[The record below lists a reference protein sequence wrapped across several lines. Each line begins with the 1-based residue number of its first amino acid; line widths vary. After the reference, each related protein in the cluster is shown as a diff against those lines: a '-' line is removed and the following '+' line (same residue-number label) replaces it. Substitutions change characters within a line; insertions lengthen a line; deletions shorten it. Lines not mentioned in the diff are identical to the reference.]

1 MERYDVAII
10 GAGPGGYVAA
20 IRGAQLGLSVLLVEK
35 DKVGG
40 TCLNRGCIP
49 TKTLLES
56 SGAFRKQSQLPELG
70 IQGGEMT
77 YDMTAIYSRKDRLVN
92 QIRTGVETLLK
103 KNKIE
108 LVVGKGMV
116 TGPTQIEVSGEQYEA
131 EHIIIAAGL
140 TPARPPIKGVE
151 LSEVVTSDD
160 ILANPENFE
169 ELVIVGGGVIGVE
182 IASFYN
188 DLGCK
193 VTILEAMPR
202 ILATFD
208 REVSQ
213 NLSMILKRRGV
224 EMKTNVK
231 VTEFSKENS
240 QIACTYE
247 EKGEMKKVLSSKVL
261 MATGRQVRQ
270 SKLFSEDLGIETER
284 GFIVVDEDFK
294 TSVPSIYAIGDI
306 VAGNTQLAHVASAQG
321 INVVSQIAKYSE
333 PYDLEVIPG
342 CVYTT
347 PEIASVGM
355 SEDEAK
361 EKGYDVNIGKYILS
375 GNARHMIKGADRGF
389 IKLVTEKKS
398 GRLLGAVIMADTA
411 TEMISEYST
420 AIVNNLTAEEMLSVI
435 HPHPTVHEGMIEALD
450 NISKKGIHSLPR

>member
-1 MERYDVAII
+1 MKTYDVGII

-20 IRGAQLGLSVLLVEK
+20 IRAAQLGLSVLLVEK
-35 DKVGG
+35 DNVGG

-56 SGAFRKQSQLPELG
+56 SGAYRKQGQLSELG
-70 IQGGEMT
+70 IQTADST

-103 KNKIE
+103 KNKIQLAIGE
-108 LVVGKGMV
+108 GII
-116 TGPTQIEVSGEQYEA
+116 TGATQIEVAGETYEA

-140 TPARPPIKGVE
+140 TPALPPIKGVE

-160 ILANPENFE
+160 ILTVPETLDE
-169 ELVIVGGGVIGVE
+169 IVIVGGGVIGVE

-208 REVSQ
+208 REISQ

-224 EMKTNVK
+224 EIKTNVN
-231 VTEFSKENS
+231 VTGFSKENS

-247 EKGEMKKVLSSKVL
+247 EKDEMKKVVSDKVL
-261 MATGRQVRQ
+261 MATGRRVSQ
-270 SKLFSEDLGIETER
+270 SKLFSEDLGIKTER
-284 GFIVVDEDFK
+284 GFIVVDDDFK

-321 INVVSQIAKYSE
+321 INVVSQIANQAP
-333 PYDLEVIPG
+333 PYDLDVIPG

-347 PEIASVGM
+347 PEIASVGL
-355 SEDEAK
+355 SEAEAK
-361 EKGYDVNIGKYILS
+361 EKGFDVEIGKYVLS
-375 GNARHMIKGADRGF
+375 GNARHMIKGGDRGF
-389 IKLVTEKKS
+389 IKIITEKES
-398 GRLLGAVIMADTA
+398 GKLLGAVIMADTA

-420 AIVNNLTAEEMLSVI
+420 AIVNKLTTEEMLSVI
-435 HPHPTVHEGMIEALD
+435 HPHPTVHEGIIEALD
-450 NISKKGIHSLPR
+450 NISKRGIHSIPR